1 MSEENVELVRR
12 GYEHFARTGEPD
24 ASLYASDIEWHSA
37 AEDPGQEVFHGV
49 EGVKKLIAEVQE
61 AMDVTVAYGHE
72 EFSRTIRHYIGA
84 FEDYDYEARGLTD
97 LGSGAVL
104 ALVTEEGRG
113 KSSGV
118 PVRQSFAV
126 LYTVIDGK
134 IVRVTFF
141 ASEEQALEAAG
152 VSE

>member
-1 MSEENVELVRR
+1 MPEGNLDIVRR
-12 GYEHFARTGEPD
+12 HIEAFRRGDPAGALSHLDPHVVWDPSRV
-24 ASLYASDIEWHSA
+24 SDI
-37 AEDPGQEVFHGV
+37 
-49 EGVKKLIAEVQE
+49 
-61 AMDVTVAYGHE
+61 DVTVAYGHE